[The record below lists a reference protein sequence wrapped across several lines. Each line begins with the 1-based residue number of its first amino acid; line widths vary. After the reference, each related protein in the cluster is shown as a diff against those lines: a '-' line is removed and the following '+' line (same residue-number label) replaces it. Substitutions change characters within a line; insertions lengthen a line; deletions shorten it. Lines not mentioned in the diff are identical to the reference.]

1 MFSLKSP
8 SEFEENSEFLKI
20 EDTIIDMLDKVME
33 ENDSLDSLDFGLDE
47 NDDESLKI
55 SRISTRHQTSDLT
68 FQNNFN
74 RTNKRNLTEVL
85 NSKKPFHNFNTMF
98 QHNNSPVI
106 KNSSFCFP
114 NSQKTFNNNF
124 YNQNNINIFSNNE
137 IISNN
142 NIQNASLPPFLSF
155 NNQFNNS
162 PKINNNNLTI
172 NDLPYSK
179 SIIYNN
185 DQRNIYNND
194 SQFLL
199 NLNKFIN
206 SNNLNINNENVINNN
221 NYYSSTFDPDISK
234 RRINRK
240 KTSDIPVFFKNNNLI
255 NNSRIVNSYDSNI
268 DFNYINENNINSP
281 IKDSFIYELKNILEK
296 SDKIDYHIYNVIK
309 GKFLS
314 ILKNHKGSKLFQK
327 YLKPNIP
334 EEIIH
339 LLYIELSQNL
349 PDFITDG
356 YSNYFCKKFFAFL
369 NQKDRIDF
377 LQKIQNSIIRFSC
390 DSIGTYPIQSIIEN
404 LNSQTEKFIVIN
416 AIKNNVE
423 ELVNDPYGCHVLE
436 RVLNCIEE
444 EYISFLYSYIYDN
457 FLKLAKNSN
466 GICLVKKL
474 LTFTN
479 KKNLHEK
486 IKQIVKDNSFDL
498 IEHQFGNF
506 VIQGIVESWKDYRE
520 IIDLYKNNFFSLSL
534 EKYASNVIERFIE
547 KDEEVLNDFIDEI
560 IKSNRIYEIM
570 KSNYGNYVIQKV
582 LKLSRNKKKNEIVF
596 CAAKNIDNLIEH
608 KLISKWKSLLNPYI
622 NELPLENIME
632 LKMQK
637 YF

>member
-281 IKDSFIYELKNILEK
+281 IKDSFIHELKNILEK